1 MWSWQTF
8 LFRYELV
15 QLLLSYGAEVNCYF
29 RVICNTVFPTA
40 LQYCLRD
47 HVMLK
52 LLLNSGYQAHKY
64 VWKTKSVNIFH
75 SCETEQVGIL
85 TSNLCNLVPGR
96 CFQCCHGDSK
106 EIDYTWTDLHNQAYR
121 IYSQPHVISVRAN
134 TARYMQYTHTHTQ

>member
-64 VWKTKSVNIFH
+64 VW
-75 SCETEQVGIL
+75 
-85 TSNLCNLVPGR
+85 
-96 CFQCCHGDSK
+96 
-106 EIDYTWTDLHNQAYR
+106 EI
-121 IYSQPHVISVRAN
+121 
-134 TARYMQYTHTHTQ
+134 